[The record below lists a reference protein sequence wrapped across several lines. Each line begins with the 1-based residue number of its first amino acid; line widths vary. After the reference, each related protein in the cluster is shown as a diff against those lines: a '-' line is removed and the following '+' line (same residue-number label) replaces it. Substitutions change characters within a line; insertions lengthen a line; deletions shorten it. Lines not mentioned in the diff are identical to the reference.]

1 MNWLRKSIYNSFI
14 YQWIIILINWS
25 TKSVFFKA
33 KVYGGFK
40 PKKERYRDLLFYR
53 LSESLSEKME
63 KVYVPIRKGYEESRI
78 ITAMQKAKVFLSERS
93 LILKTVFEFHP
104 MYILVF
110 YIYVDRLVRT
120 VVPGI
125 SGVWDELFMVFVLLW
140 LFFLRVIKNKRHVFS
155 SIHLPLLLFMGVYM
169 GIMFYDSPELD
180 VAIEGY
186 RAVAQYMIWF
196 FLVLQLVDEEKV
208 LDRVLFLLVLGIS
221 ILGAHGTYQ
230 YLTGAEMTGNWI
242 DSSETIKTRAF
253 SIAGNPNALASLLV
267 IGFPLALSL
276 FVVEKDIIKK
286 LLFIVM
292 MLFMGTGLILTFT
305 RGAWVAAFVSVLIFF
320 LFVGKRLLI
329 PIITFM
335 LSIVL
340 VFDGLWSRIS
350 MLFSNEYIGKA
361 SEGGR
366 IYRWTTGIQEWS
378 KSKMFGL
385 GIGRYG
391 GAVATN
397 HKLAPFY
404 MDNYYLKTLT
414 ESGIIGLGSFIFLL
428 LATLVQLFAYMKAT
442 VNPRYRIIMYG
453 MYSSLLGVLI
463 HNSVENIFEVPFMV
477 TYFWSFVAMIV
488 AMYKLDSQMK
498 VGA

>member
-1 MNWLRKSIYNSFI
+1 MNLLRKSIYNSFI
-14 YQWIIILINWS
+14 YQWILILINWA

-33 KVYGGFK
+33 KVYQTFK
-40 PKKERYRDLLFYR
+40 PKKERYQDLFIYR
-53 LSESLSEKME
+53 
-63 KVYVPIRKGYEESRI
+63 VI
-78 ITAMQKAKVFLSERS
+78 IFLSERIERLYIPIRRAYS
-93 LILKTVFEFHP
+93 ESIIISGLNRMKVYLSKRSVILSAVFEFHP
-104 MYILVF
+104 VYLLVF
-110 YIYVDRLVRT
+110 YIYVDRLIRT

-125 SGVWDELFMVFVLLW
+125 SGVWDELFMVFVILW
-140 LFFLRVIKNKRHVFS
+140 LVFLRVVKNKRHIFS
-155 SIHLPLLLFMGVYM
+155 TIHLPLLFFMGIYM

-196 FLVLQLVDEEKV
+196 FLVLQLVDKEKV
-208 LDRVLFLLVLGIS
+208 LDRVLFFLVLGIS
-221 ILGAHGTYQ
+221 GLGAHGTYQ

-242 DSSETIKTRAF
+242 DSSETITTRAF

-276 FVVEKDIIKK
+276 FVVEKDILKR
-286 LLFIVM
+286 LLLILM

-305 RGAWVAAFVSVLIFF
+305 RGAWVAAFISVLIFF

-329 PIITFM
+329 PIVTFM
-335 LSIVL
+335 VSIVL
-340 VFDGLWSRIS
+340 IFDGLWSRIS

-414 ESGIIGLGSFIFLL
+414 ESGVVGLGAFLL
-428 LATLVQLFAYMKAT
+428 LLIITLVQLFGYMKAT

-463 HNSVENIFEVPFMV
+463 HNGVENIFEVPFMV